1 MGALF
6 NILTHSL
13 GSIFLGIVI
22 AVGGV
27 VLMFFII
34 HSWWRNSNFT
44 PLSFLIA
51 FILFFLLSY

>member
-44 PLSFLIA
+44 PLSFLILNSAA
-51 FILFFLLSY
+51 F